1 MCVAAGIEE
10 KKTNHSLRATGA
22 TAMFSANVPEKVI
35 RDITGHQSNALHLY
49 ERPTVLQKQELS
61 KVLVEGKENFD
72 ISNVSREASVYK
84 APTNPAAN
92 SVQQCPSNTLG
103 SIFSGLNN
111 CNITIS
117 PQNFIV
123 QVGPS
128 QAQSN
133 RDFSY
138 LFSGVNMEEFEQC

>member
-1 MCVAAGIEE
+1 MSARCFGD
-10 KKTNHSLRATGA
+10 
-22 TAMFSANVPEKVI
+22 TAMFSANVPEKLMRRHWPSIECFASVRTTNCVAKARAI
-35 RDITGHQSNALHLY
+35 
-49 ERPTVLQKQELS
+49 S
-61 KVLVEGKENFD
+61 KVLVKGKENFD

-84 APTNPAAN
+84 ASTNPAAN

-103 SIFSGLNN
+103 SIFSSLNN

-128 QAQSN
+128 QAQSD